1 MHMASEPKPADA
13 GAAPEPAQSERAE
26 RLLFCVRKACSH
38 DLSNQMVALQG
49 MLHLLQQE
57 EQDRLSDQGREYMQR
72 AMAAARR
79 AVDMVQ
85 TLKELTRWA
94 ASAEKTDQVDLADVV
109 RTAQMEIN
117 ELFPDRDI
125 AYDLELAAAIVSA
138 GRRSLLRI
146 LVELGRL
153 AVSVARAGET
163 RLAIRSSARPGEIEL
178 RLALVPSAMAPRPA
192 SGSFAGLEARFEFL
206 VARELLATWNGSLT
220 LGENG
225 SLPAF
230 ELRFPC

>member
-1 MHMASEPKPADA
+1 MASEPKPADA
-13 GAAPEPAQSERAE
+13 GAAAEPAQSERAE
-26 RLLFCVRKACSH
+26 RLLACVRKACSH

-57 EQDRLSDQGREYMQR
+57 EQDRLSGQGREYLQR
-72 AMAAARR
+72 ATAAARR

-109 RTAQMEIN
+109 GSAQIEIN

-125 AYDLELAAAIVSA
+125 AYDLELAAPIVSA

-153 AVSVARAGET
+153 AVSVARAGEI
-163 RLAIRSSARPGEIEL
+163 RLVIRSCARPGEVEL
-178 RLALVPSAMAPRPA
+178 RLALVPSAAAPRPG

-206 VARELLATWNGSLT
+206 VARELLATWNGSLS
-220 LGENG
+220 LGASD